1 MLDLVRREE
10 AETEMRRAEGLPF
23 SSPATAVVREA
34 PSTLVMDGD
43 VVL

>member
-10 AETEMRRAEGLPF
+10 AEPETGRGGLPS
-23 SSPATAVVREA
+23 SSPAMAVVREA

-43 VVL
+43 VAL

>member
-10 AETEMRRAEGLPF
+10 AEPEMRRVGGLPF
-23 SSPATAVVREA
+23 SSPAMAVVGEA

-43 VVL
+43 VAL